1 MSSVSQPF
9 SQCGIFTS
17 ACLIELYE
25 VMGMRKCSPEGRTE
39 GRTIL
44 LSALFLAAFLLL
56 GWAYFTDGS
65 ASFPVLCRAAA
76 RMDEFL
82 GQTRDGIPLHQA
94 VGNFL
99 HEVFCVAEADIF

>member
-9 SQCGIFTS
+9 SQCGIFTA

-25 VMGMRKCSPEGRTE
+25 VMGMRKCSPEE
-39 GRTIL
+39 RTIL
-44 LSALFLAAFLLL
+44 LSALLLTAFLLL
-56 GWAYFTDGS
+56 GWMYFSGEG